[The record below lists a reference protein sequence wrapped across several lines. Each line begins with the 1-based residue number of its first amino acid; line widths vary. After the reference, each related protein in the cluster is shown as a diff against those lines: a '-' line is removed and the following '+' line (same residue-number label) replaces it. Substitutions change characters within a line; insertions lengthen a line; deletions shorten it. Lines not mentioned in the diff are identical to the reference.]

1 MRKFL
6 SVDPFLISVM
16 KNVNQKALLAI
27 VFLILAVPA
36 GYAQSKAPKT
46 VRDYFMLLPA
56 KVFSIECCLE
66 RTPKLSKEA
75 YLTKYLEIEDT
86 ANGYMKGGGD
96 GAQEAFEMALFKKPD
111 GSYLIGFYTVGEGG
125 VEEVPFAFFLQ
136 YKAGRWTDVSKT
148 VIPGYDPLT
157 RIYQIPR
164 HGTTIEVFQKDEA
177 ADDFNKGKKLHD
189 LLWKNG
195 KFTIKK

>member
-1 MRKFL
+1 MKKNLFYLSFGFITVIFAAL
-6 SVDPFLISVM
+6 SVTS
-16 KNVNQKALLAI
+16 
-27 VFLILAVPA
+27 
-36 GYAQSKAPKT
+36 QSKGPRT

-75 YLTKYLEIEDT
+75 YLKKYLEIEDP

-111 GSYLIGFYTVGEGG
+111 GSYLIGIYTVGEGG
-125 VEEVPFAFFLQ
+125 VEEVPFVFFLQ

-157 RIYQIPR
+157 RIYQLPR

-177 ADDFNKGKKLHD
+177 ADDLIKAKNSTISSGKMVNLR
-189 LLWKNG
+189 
-195 KFTIKK
+195 